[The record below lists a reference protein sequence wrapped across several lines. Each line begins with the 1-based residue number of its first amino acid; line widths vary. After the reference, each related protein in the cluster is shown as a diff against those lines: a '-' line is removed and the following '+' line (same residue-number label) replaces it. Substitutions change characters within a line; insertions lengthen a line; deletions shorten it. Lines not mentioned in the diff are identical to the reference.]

1 MSENPKEN
9 PNQHGLRL
17 IKNPEERLRPTVD
30 PELKAMLDDLKRRYR
45 VLHQRLEDDGDTPG
59 AA

>member
-45 VLHQRLEDDGDTPG
+45 VMREREHDAPD

>member
-1 MSENPKEN
+1 MSETPKEETTR
-9 PNQHGLRL
+9 PPLRL

-30 PELKAMLDDLKRRYR
+30 PQLKAVLDDLKRRYR
-45 VLHQRLEDDGDTPG
+45 VMREREHDAPD